1 MAELVTLARPYANAA
16 FAVARQDERLAE
28 WSRTLQLLAAL
39 TQADEVQHLLNSP
52 DQSAADKVAM
62 LVRLCGEEADDK
74 VERLL
79 QELARN
85 KRLTLLPA
93 ISEQFEALR
102 ATAEA
107 VLDVEI
113 VSAYELTEAQQQNLA
128 DNLKRRFDR
137 DVRLSSRID
146 NTLLGGVMIK
156 AGDMVIDGTVR
167 GRLQKLTETLQR
179 S

>member
-16 FAVARQDERLAE
+16 FAVARQDARLAE
-28 WSRTLQLLAAL
+28 WSRVLQLLAAL
-39 TQADEVQHLLNSP
+39 TQAEEVQHLLNSP

-93 ISEQFEALR
+93 ISEQFEVLR

-107 VLDVEI
+107 VLDVE
-113 VSAYELTEAQQQNLA
+113 VSLPT
-128 DNLKRRFDR
+128 
-137 DVRLSSRID
+137 S
-146 NTLLGGVMIK
+146 
-156 AGDMVIDGTVR
+156 
-167 GRLQKLTETLQR
+167 
-179 S
+179 